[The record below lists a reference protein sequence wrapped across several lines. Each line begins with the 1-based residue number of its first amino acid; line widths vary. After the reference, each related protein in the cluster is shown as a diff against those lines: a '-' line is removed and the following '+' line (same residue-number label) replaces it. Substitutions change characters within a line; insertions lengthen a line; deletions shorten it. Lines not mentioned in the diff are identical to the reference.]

1 MTLSDLA
8 RILRHSDFKDR
19 LRHVDCDRRTIH
31 LGSSFHRGLWTQ
43 GDFGTSMPFKSRE
56 ESIPSSFGAIGE
68 ARHAAIAARSTFFR
82 RTHPR
87 WLLRASV
94 DRWDGLHQVL
104 PTRGDCP
111 RKKLSSGNCSRHA
124 PSDAEPQRL
133 SLGSRKPRGL
143 GLLHGR
149 RLSQGCATLGS
160 NFWDTALG
168 RRRGLLPRLLSST
181 DFDLDSLLCKS
192 LLTLSFF
199 LFAGCSNS
207 FELL

>member
-43 GDFGTSMPFKSRE
+43 VDFGTSMPFKSRE

-68 ARHAAIAARSTFFR
+68 VRQAAIAARSTVFR

-104 PTRGDCP
+104 PTCSDCP
-111 RKKLSSGNCSRHA
+111 RKKLSSGNCSRSEEHT
-124 PSDAEPQRL
+124 SELQ
-133 SLGSRKPRGL
+133 SL
-143 GLLHGR
+143 
-149 RLSQGCATLGS
+149 
-160 NFWDTALG
+160 
-168 RRRGLLPRLLSST
+168 
-181 DFDLDSLLCKS
+181 
-192 LLTLSFF
+192 
-199 LFAGCSNS
+199 
-207 FELL
+207 